1 MTLGGRVANLG
12 ARAFDL
18 LVVLAERR
26 DRVVSRNELLELV
39 WPGLF
44 VEDGNLAVQVS
55 TLRKLLGPKAIA
67 TIPGRGYRF
76 TLPARDGW
84 RPEAEVSARG
94 EAEVRLT
101 TPLAQP
107 RQALPEVSA
116 TLFGRHD
123 DLATLAHLLHAHRMV
138 SVVGP
143 GGIGK
148 TSLALAAVHALAPP
162 PRDGIVW
169 VELAPISDAALLPGT
184 VAQALNL
191 PSTRQQDPLAGL
203 VAAMQPLEVL
213 LVLDNAEHLDSAVA
227 ELAMAVLEGAPGV
240 RLLVTT
246 QVALKIAPER
256 LLRLGPLSIPAPGC
270 SVAEALEHGAVALF
284 VDQAKA
290 ADQRFALTPDKLAT
304 VIDLCRQLDG
314 LALAL
319 KLAAARLPFL
329 GLKGLEARLGE
340 RMKLL
345 RGGHRTAP
353 TRQQTL
359 MAALDWSH
367 GLLSVAEQT
376 VFRRLAVFVGGF
388 TLELACAVAREE
400 RSDGGDRDEE
410 EAAVVDILCALVDRS
425 LVAVD
430 GGDLPRYR
438 LLEST
443 REYAL
448 VRLTQS
454 GEEDAI
460 RTRHTGAVTAMF
472 EQADAELW
480 VSQDEPWLATYTP
493 ELDNARAAL
502 DWAVQRQDPIA
513 VSLMASL
520 ARLLFQLPLGH
531 ETRRRNE
538 AVQPLVDRVGS
549 PSVLARYWVRR
560 SHGQWGIDQGKA
572 LVFAQKAA
580 ELYRPMNDI
589 FGLHEALF
597 AMATSWRLPPEQMT
611 QVLAEMRALERP
623 GWPARIRADR
633 NVAHVMGHYTLGD
646 YEPMYREAQ
655 EGVTNAT
662 ESGSK
667 LRVNILRWYA
677 CTALRGL
684 GRIDEA
690 LEVGRGSIAL
700 LGPWR
705 GWSVGYMLGEYVWC
719 NLVAGRLEDARS
731 SLREFVALSRSA
743 GWTAFGYHSHL
754 HARLALADGR
764 HATAARLL
772 GFADKSW
779 RRIGTRFPDMVLERA
794 HIQAALE
801 ASLDQTELQAL
812 LAMGELLDEETVCS
826 LVFP

>member
-1 MTLGGRVANLG
+1 MTLEGRVASLG

-18 LVVLAERR
+18 LVALVERR
-26 DRVVSRNELLELV
+26 DRVVSRNELLDLV
-39 WPGLF
+39 WPGLY

-76 TLPARDGW
+76 ILPETDPRPAANDAPMTAAGLSPQALPAQ
-84 RPEAEVSARG
+84 
-94 EAEVRLT
+94 T
-101 TPLAQP
+101 
-107 RQALPEVSA
+107 LPEVSTA
-116 TLFGRHD
+116 LFGRHD
-123 DLATLAHLLHAHRMV
+123 DLATLAHLLREHRLV

-148 TSLALAAVHALAPP
+148 TSLALAAVHARPLSL
-162 PRDGIVW
+162 RDGTAW
-169 VELAPISDAALLPGT
+169 VELAPMSDEALLPGAI
-184 VAQALNL
+184 AQALRL
-191 PSTRQQDPLAGL
+191 PATRHADPVAGL
-203 VAAMQPLEVL
+203 VEAMKSLEVL
-213 LVLDNAEHLDSAVA
+213 LVLDNAEHLDAAVA
-227 ELAMAVLEGAPGV
+227 RLAQAILDGAPGV
-240 RLLVTT
+240 RLLVTS
-246 QVALKIAPER
+246 QVALKLDHER
-256 LLRLGPLSIPAPGC
+256 LLRLGPLSIPAPGV
-270 SVAEALEHGAVALF
+270 SVAQALEHGAVALF

-290 ADQRFALTPDKLAT
+290 ADQRFELTADKLDT
-304 VIDLCRQLDG
+304 VISLCRQLDG

-329 GLKGLEARLGE
+329 GLKGLEARLDE

-367 GLLSVAEQT
+367 GLLSAAEQR

-388 TLELACAVAREE
+388 TLELACAVARE
-400 RSDGGDRDEE
+400 D
-410 EAAVVDILCALVDRS
+410 EAAGGQGSLDDVEVVDILCALVDRS

-430 GGDLPRYR
+430 GGDR

-460 RTRHTGAVTAMF
+460 RTRHTRAVTAMF

-549 PSVLARYWVRR
+549 ASVLARYWVRR
-560 SHGQWGIDQGKA
+560 SHGQWGIDQGLA
-572 LVFAQKAA
+572 LVFAQRAA
-580 ELYRPMNDI
+580 ELYRPLNDI

-611 QVLAEMRALERP
+611 QVLDEMRALERP

-646 YEPMYREAQ
+646 YEPMHREAQ
-655 EGVTNAT
+655 EGVANAT

-719 NLVAGRLEDARS
+719 NLVAGRLPEARS
-731 SLREFVALSRSA
+731 SLREFMTLSRSA

-754 HARLALADGR
+754 HARLALEDGR

-794 HIQAALE
+794 HIQSALE
-801 ASLDQTELQAL
+801 ASLDQAELQAL
-812 LAMGELLDEETVCS
+812 LSMGELLDEETVCS

>member
-1 MTLGGRVANLG
+1 MTLQGRAASLG

-18 LVVLAERR
+18 LVALVERR
-26 DRVVSRNELLELV
+26 DRIVSRNELLDLV

-76 TLPARDGW
+76 TLPLMDQAPV
-84 RPEAEVSARG
+84 PEASEPAP
-94 EAEVRLT
+94 E
-101 TPLAQP
+101 PAQHS
-107 RQALPEVSA
+107 LPEVSSA
-116 TLFGRHD
+116 LFGRHD
-123 DLATLAHLLHAHRMV
+123 DLATLAHLLHAHRLV
-138 SVVGP
+138 TVVGP

-148 TSLALAAVHALAPP
+148 TSLALAAVHARPAAL
-162 PRDGIVW
+162 RDGIAW
-169 VELAPISDAALLPGT
+169 VELAPIADEALLPGT
-184 VAQALNL
+184 VAQALRL
-191 PSTRQQDPLAGL
+191 PTMRQQDPLAGL
-203 VAAMQPLEVL
+203 VEAMQSLNVL
-213 LVLDNAEHLDSAVA
+213 LVLDNAEHLDTAVA
-227 ELAMAVLEGAPGV
+227 RLAQALLEGAPGV
-240 RLLVTT
+240 RLLVTS
-246 QVALKIAPER
+246 QVALKLDQER
-256 LLRLGPLSIPAPGC
+256 LLRLGPLSIPATGV
-270 SVAEALEHGAVALF
+270 SVAEALGHGAVALF

-290 ADQRFALTPDKLAT
+290 ADQRFELTADKLDT
-304 VIDLCRQLDG
+304 VISLCRQLDG

-329 GLKGLEARLGE
+329 GLKGLEARLDE

-367 GLLSVAEQT
+367 ALLSPAEQT

-388 TLELACAVAREE
+388 TLELACAVAHEE
-400 RSDGGDRDEE
+400 SGADDLDDVG
-410 EAAVVDILCALVDRS
+410 VVDILCALVDRS
-425 LVAVD
+425 LVSVD
-430 GGDLPRYR
+430 AGDVPRYR

-448 VRLTQS
+448 VRLVQS
-454 GEEDAI
+454 GEEETI
-460 RTRHTGAVTAMF
+460 RTRHTLAVTALF
-472 EQADAELW
+472 EKADNDLW
-480 VSQDEPWLATYTP
+480 ISQDAPWLAAYTP
-493 ELDNARAAL
+493 ELDNARAAM

-513 VSLMASL
+513 VGLMASL

-531 ETRRRNE
+531 ETRRRNQ
-538 AVQPLVDRVGS
+538 AVQPLVEKVES
-549 PSVLARYWVRR
+549 PSILARYWVRLA
-560 SHGQWGIDQGKA
+560 HGQWGIDQGQA
-572 LVFAQKAA
+572 LVYAQRAA
-580 ELYRPMNDI
+580 QLYRPLNQPY
-589 FGLHEALF
+589 GLHEALF
-597 AMATSWRLPPEQMT
+597 AMATSWRLPPDEMAE
-611 QVLAEMRALERP
+611 VLRELRELERP

-633 NVAHVMGHYTLGD
+633 NVAQVMGHYTLGD

-655 EGVTNAT
+655 EGVANAT
-662 ESGSK
+662 EAGSK

-684 GRIDEA
+684 GRVDEA

-700 LGPWR
+700 LGQWR

-719 NLVAGRLEDARS
+719 NLVSGRLDEARS
-731 SLREFVALSRSA
+731 SLREFMSLSRTA

-754 HARLALADGR
+754 HARMALEEGR
-764 HATAARLL
+764 HDTAARLL

-779 RRIGTRFPDMVLERA
+779 RRIGNPFPDVAQERA
-794 HIQAALE
+794 HIHAALSR
-801 ASLDQTELQAL
+801 SLAPSDLQAL
-812 LAMGELLDEETVCS
+812 LAMGELLDEETVCA

>member
-1 MTLGGRVANLG
+1 MTLEGRVASLG

-18 LVVLAERR
+18 LVALVERR
-26 DRVVSRNELLELV
+26 DRVVSRNELLDLV

-76 TLPARDGW
+76 ILPEKDPTPAANDT
-84 RPEAEVSARG
+84 PAPAG
-94 EAEVRLT
+94 ESSSSS
-101 TPLAQP
+101 
-107 RQALPEVSA
+107 LPEVSTA
-116 TLFGRHD
+116 LFGRHD
-123 DLATLAHLLHAHRMV
+123 DLATLAHLLRQHRLV

-148 TSLALAAVHALAPP
+148 TSLALAAVHTRPVAL
-162 PRDGIVW
+162 RDGAVW
-169 VELAPISDAALLPGT
+169 VELAPMSDEALLPGAL
-184 VAQALNL
+184 AQALRL
-191 PSTRQQDPLAGL
+191 PANRHADPVAGL
-203 VAAMQPLEVL
+203 VEAMKSLEVL
-213 LVLDNAEHLDSAVA
+213 LVLDNAEHLEAAVA
-227 ELAMAVLEGAPGV
+227 RLAQAVLGGAPGV
-240 RLLVTT
+240 RLLVTS
-246 QVALKIAPER
+246 QVALKLGQER
-256 LLRLGPLSIPAPGC
+256 LLRLGPLSIPASGT
-270 SVAEALEHGAVALF
+270 SVSQALEHGAVALF

-290 ADQRFALTPDKLAT
+290 ADQRFELTADKLDT
-304 VIDLCRQLDG
+304 VISLCRQLDG

-329 GLKGLEARLGE
+329 GLKGLEARLDE

-367 GLLSVAEQT
+367 GLLSAPEQR

-388 TLELACAVAREE
+388 TLDLACAVAREDDA
-400 RSDGGDRDEE
+400 SAAGGLDDV
-410 EAAVVDILCALVDRS
+410 AVVDILCALVDRS

-443 REYAL
+443 REYAVVQL
-448 VRLTQS
+448 AQS
-454 GEEDAI
+454 GEADLI
-460 RTRHTGAVTAMF
+460 RTRHAREVTAMF
-472 EQADAELW
+472 GRADAELW
-480 VSQDEPWLATYTP
+480 VSQDAPWLATYTP

-513 VSLMASL
+513 VGLMASL

-538 AVQPLVDRVGS
+538 AVQPLVDRVDS

-560 SHGQWGIDQGKA
+560 SHGQWGIDQGLA
-572 LVFAQKAA
+572 LVYAQRAA
-580 ELYRPMNDI
+580 DLYRPLNEP

-597 AMATSWRLPPEQMT
+597 AMATSWRLPPDQMAE
-611 QVLAEMRALERP
+611 VLTELRELERP

-633 NVAHVMGHYTLGD
+633 NVAQVMGHYTLGD

-655 EGVTNAT
+655 EGVANAT
-662 ESGSK
+662 EAGSK

-719 NLVAGRLEDARS
+719 NLVSGKLDQARS
-731 SLREFVALSRSA
+731 SLREFMLLSRSA

-754 HARLALADGR
+754 YARMALEDGQ
-764 HATAARLL
+764 HDTAARLL

-779 RRIGTRFPDMVLERA
+779 RRIGTPFPDVALERA
-794 HIQAALE
+794 HIQSAL
-801 ASLDQTELQAL
+801 AGLLAPSAFQGL
-812 LAMGELLDEETVCS
+812 LAMGELLDEETVCL
-826 LVFP
+826 LVFPEGVT